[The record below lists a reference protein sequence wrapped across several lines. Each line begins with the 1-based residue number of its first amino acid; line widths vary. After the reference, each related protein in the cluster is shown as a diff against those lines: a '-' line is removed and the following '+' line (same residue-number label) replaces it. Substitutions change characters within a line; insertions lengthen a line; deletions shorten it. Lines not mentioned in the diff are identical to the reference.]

1 MSDLKSKLPDLKELS
16 SMTSKL
22 FKGLK
27 DSVNEIIQDYKD
39 KRAEDVSPEA
49 SVEQVK
55 TPEVKREPVK
65 SSAKKEEP
73 NTDTDDKKA

>member
-49 SVEQVK
+49 
-55 TPEVKREPVK
+55 PVK
-65 SSAKKEEP
+65 PSAKKEES
-73 NTDTDDKKA
+73 NKDTDDKSA